1 MHLLL
6 THGYFL
12 YEDPKEL
19 QIMKPY
25 PPLGLLYICSYLK
38 SKGHS
43 VEVFD
48 STFHFRQ
55 DLLSRLLVGRPGILG
70 IYCNLMTRTAVL
82 EIIRVAKQSGW
93 KVVLGG
99 PEPSNYVSEYLSA
112 GADII
117 VDGEG
122 EATLEE
128 LIPAL
133 ACGKVE
139 ELHHINGI
147 AFRTSEGSICETP
160 PRPLIPNLDLLPWP
174 DREAIDIS
182 RYIEA
187 WRRHHGT
194 GSVSLITA
202 RGCAY
207 HCRWCSHSVYGKT
220 HRRRRPDYV
229 VDEVEWVLRR
239 YQPDMLW
246 MADDV
251 FTVHPGW
258 LFKYADE
265 MKRRNL
271 LIPFECIT
279 RADRMNDKV
288 ADTLAELK
296 CLRVWIGSESGSQPI
311 LDAMERG
318 VTVEEVQQSVHLCK
332 ERGIQTGMFLMWG
345 YLGEELADIEATI
358 EHVKRADPD
367 IFLTTVAYPI
377 KGTGY
382 FDDVAPSLAPNRDWQ
397 HSSDRDYRVPGR
409 HSREYYHYADQLLKN
424 EVALYRLQKSP
435 AGDSLE
441 SSTELI
447 TLRKRSLQAR
457 EGLQRVHAEVE
468 A

>member
-25 PPLGLLYICSYLK
+25 PPLGLLYLSSYLK

-48 STFHFRQ
+48 STFCLRQ
-55 DLLSRLLVGRPGILG
+55 DLLSRLLVGQPGILG
-70 IYCNLMTRTAVL
+70 IYSNLMTRSVVV
-82 EIIRVAKQSGW
+82 EITRVASQSGW
-93 KVVLGG
+93 KVILGG
-99 PEPSNYVSEYLSA
+99 PEPSNYIPEYLSA
-112 GADII
+112 GADVI
-117 VDGEG
+117 VKGEG
-122 EATLEE
+122 EVTLEE
-128 LIPAL
+128 LISVL
-133 ACGKVE
+133 ASGNLKD
-139 ELHHINGI
+139 LHHVNGI
-147 AFRTSEGSICETP
+147 AFQTADGSVCETP
-160 PRPLIPNLDLLPWP
+160 SRSLVSNLDLLPWP
-174 DREAIDIS
+174 DRESIDIFK
-182 RYIEA
+182 YIDT
-187 WRRHHGT
+187 WRRHHDT

-207 HCRWCSHSVYGKT
+207 HCRWCSDSVYGKT
-220 HRRRRPDYV
+220 HRRRRPDCV
-229 VDEVEWVLRR
+229 ADEVEWLLKR
-239 YQPDMLW
+239 YHPDMLW
-246 MADDV
+246 IADDV

-265 MKRRNL
+265 MKRRSL
-271 LIPFECIT
+271 LVPFECIT
-279 RADRMNDKV
+279 RADRINDKV

-296 CLRVWIGSESGSQPI
+296 CFRVWIGSESGSQPI

-318 VTVEEVQQSVHLCK
+318 VTVEEVQRSVHLCK

-358 EHVKRADPD
+358 EHVKRTDPD

-382 FDDVAPSLAPNRDWQ
+382 FDDVTPSLAPNKDWQ

-409 HSREYYHYADQLLKN
+409 RSREYYHYADQLLKN

-435 AGDSLE
+435 AGDSPE

-457 EGLQRVHAEVE
+457 EGLQRAQEKVE

>member
-12 YEDPKEL
+12 QEDPKEL

-25 PPLGLLYICSYLK
+25 PPLGLLYISSYLK

-43 VEVFD
+43 VELFD
-48 STFHFRQ
+48 STFHLRQ
-55 DLLSRLLVGRPGILG
+55 DLLSRLLVGQPGILG
-70 IYCNLMTRTAVL
+70 IYSNLMTRGAVL
-82 EIIRVAKQSGW
+82 EILRVAKQSGW
-93 KVVLGG
+93 QVVLGG
-99 PEPSNYVSEYLSA
+99 PEPSNYVPEYLSA
-112 GADII
+112 GADVI
-117 VDGEG
+117 VNGEG

-128 LIPAL
+128 LVPVL
-133 ACGKVE
+133 AGGDLE
-139 ELHHINGI
+139 GLHHVNGI
-147 AFRTSEGSICETP
+147 AFQASTGSICETP
-160 PRPLIPNLDLLPWP
+160 PRALISNLDLLPWP

-182 RYIEA
+182 KYIDA

-194 GSVSLITA
+194 GAVSLITA

-220 HRRRRPDYV
+220 HRRRRPDSV
-229 VDEVEWVLRR
+229 VDEVEWLITR

-258 LFKYADE
+258 LFKYGDE
-265 MKRRNL
+265 MKRRSL
-271 LIPFECIT
+271 AIPFECIT
-279 RADRMNDKV
+279 RADRMNEKV

-296 CLRVWIGSESGSQPI
+296 CFRVWIGSESGSQPI

-318 VTVEEVQQSVHLCK
+318 VTVTEVQQAVRLCK

-345 YLGEELADIEATI
+345 YLGERLEDIEATI
-358 EHVKRADPD
+358 EHVKRTDPD
-367 IFLTTVAYPI
+367 VFLTTVAYPI
-377 KGTGY
+377 KGTDY
-382 FDDVAPSLAPNRDWQ
+382 FAEAVPVLPPNKDWP

-409 HSREYYHYADQLLKN
+409 HSRQYYHHADQLLKS
-424 EVALYRLQKSP
+424 EIALYRFQNSP

-441 SSTELI
+441 RATELI

-457 EGLQRVHAEVE
+457 EGLQRAYAEVE